1 MSTPI
6 QGFSKLSKEEK
17 IDWVSQTFTQGDPE
31 TKSLLTQYWH
41 EDKTLQKLHDEFI
54 ENPEIIV
61 TQRSTRVT
69 THSGEVGFPGGKW
82 EEGDNNLYETSLRES
97 NEEMSLNGEDVTML
111 GKLDYL
117 ISRHKIEVN
126 PFIATVDKPQDLEA
140 NEEIQEIFT
149 VPLSFLLDPKN
160 IKRESIERQG
170 SVWEVPTWSL
180 KNQKIWGLTAMITVN
195 FLNVCFDANIEIL
208 EG

>member
-1 MSTPI
+1 MI
-6 QGFSKLSKEEK
+6 EEIKYKLKSNNFEK
-17 IDWVSQTFTQGDPE
+17 PRGRPQASVLIAILNYG
-31 TKSLLTQYWH
+31 K
-41 EDKTLQKLHDEFI
+41 FI
-54 ENPEIIV
+54 ESPELIY
-61 TQRSTRVT
+61 TQRSNHLSS
-69 THSGEVGFPGGKW
+69 HSGEVSFPGGKAD
-82 EEGDNNLYETSLRES
+82 EEDASLFETALRES
-97 NEEMSLNGEDVTML
+97 NEEMSLQSKDVTEL

-126 PFIATVDKPQDLEA
+126 PFVASVDQPQDLQP

-149 VPLSFLLDPKN
+149 VPLSFLLDAN
-160 IKRESIERQG
+160 NMERERIERQG
-170 SVWEVPTWSL
+170 GVWLVPTWNL

>member
-1 MSTPI
+1 MI
-6 QGFSKLSKEEK
+6 EEIKYKLNSSNSEK
-17 IDWVSQTFTQGDPE
+17 PSGRPQASVLIAILNYGEYIESPE
-31 TKSLLTQYWH
+31 LIY
-41 EDKTLQKLHDEFI
+41 
-54 ENPEIIV
+54 
-61 TQRSTRVT
+61 TQRSGHLS
-69 THSGEVGFPGGKW
+69 THSGEVSFPGGKA
-82 EEGDNNLYETSLRES
+82 EDGDVSLFDTALRES
-97 NEEMSLNGEDVTML
+97 NEEMSLKGEDVTML

-126 PFIATVDKPQDLEA
+126 PFIATVDKAQDLKA

>member
-1 MSTPI
+1 MI
-6 QGFSKLSKEEK
+6 EEIKYKLNSSNSEK
-17 IDWVSQTFTQGDPE
+17 PSGRPQASVLIAILNYGEYIESPE
-31 TKSLLTQYWH
+31 LIY
-41 EDKTLQKLHDEFI
+41 
-54 ENPEIIV
+54 
-61 TQRSTRVT
+61 TQRSGHLS
-69 THSGEVGFPGGKW
+69 THSGEVSFPGGKA
-82 EEGDNNLYETSLRES
+82 EDGDASLFDTALRES

-111 GKLDYL
+111 GKLDYF

-126 PFIATVDKPQDLEA
+126 PFIATVDKAQDLEA

-149 VPLSFLLDPKN
+149 VPLNFLLDPKN
-160 IKRESIERQG
+160 IIRESIERQG

>member
-1 MSTPI
+1 MI
-6 QGFSKLSKEEK
+6 EEIKYKLNSSNSEK
-17 IDWVSQTFTQGDPE
+17 PSGRPQASVLIAILNYGEYIESPE
-31 TKSLLTQYWH
+31 LIY
-41 EDKTLQKLHDEFI
+41 
-54 ENPEIIV
+54 
-61 TQRSTRVT
+61 TQRSGHLS
-69 THSGEVGFPGGKW
+69 THSGEVSFPGGKA
-82 EEGDNNLYETSLRES
+82 EDGDASLFDTALRES
-97 NEEMSLNGEDVTML
+97 NEEMSLNAEDVTML

-126 PFIATVDKPQDLEA
+126 PFIATVDKAQDLEA

>member
-1 MSTPI
+1 MI
-6 QGFSKLSKEEK
+6 EEIKYKLNSGKSEK
-17 IDWVSQTFTQGDPE
+17 PSGRPQASVLIAILNYGEYIKSPE
-31 TKSLLTQYWH
+31 LIY
-41 EDKTLQKLHDEFI
+41 
-54 ENPEIIV
+54 
-61 TQRSTRVT
+61 TQRSSHLS
-69 THSGEVGFPGGKW
+69 THSGEVSFPGGKS
-82 EEGDNNLYETSLRES
+82 EGGDSSLFDTALRES
-97 NEEMSLNGEDVTML
+97 NEEMSLNRADVTML

-126 PFIATVDKPQDLEA
+126 PFIATVDKAQNLQP

-149 VPLSFLLDPKN
+149 VPLSFLLDPNN

-170 SVWEVPTWSL
+170 SVWEVPTWKL

-195 FLNVCFDANIEIL
+195 FLNICFDANIEIL

>member
-1 MSTPI
+1 MIEEIKYKLNSDNSEKPSGRPQASVLIAILNYGKYINSTELI
-6 QGFSKLSKEEK
+6 
-17 IDWVSQTFTQGDPE
+17 
-31 TKSLLTQYWH
+31 Y
-41 EDKTLQKLHDEFI
+41 
-54 ENPEIIV
+54 
-61 TQRSTRVT
+61 TQRSSHLSP
-69 THSGEVGFPGGKW
+69 HSGEVSFPGGKS
-82 EEGDNNLYETSLRES
+82 EDGDSSLFDTALRES
-97 NEEMSLNGEDVTML
+97 NEEMSLNRADVTML

-126 PFIATVDKPQDLEA
+126 PFIATVDKAQNLQP

-149 VPLSFLLDPKN
+149 VPLSFLLDPNN

-170 SVWEVPTWSL
+170 SVWEVPTWKL

-195 FLNVCFDANIEIL
+195 FLNICFDANIEIL

>member
-1 MSTPI
+1 MI
-6 QGFSKLSKEEK
+6 EVIKYKLNSSNSEK
-17 IDWVSQTFTQGDPE
+17 PSGRPQASVLIAILNYGEYIESPE
-31 TKSLLTQYWH
+31 LIY
-41 EDKTLQKLHDEFI
+41 
-54 ENPEIIV
+54 
-61 TQRSTRVT
+61 TQRSGHLS
-69 THSGEVGFPGGKW
+69 THSGEVSFPGGKA
-82 EEGDNNLYETSLRES
+82 EDGDVSLFDTALRES

>member
-1 MSTPI
+1 MI
-6 QGFSKLSKEEK
+6 EEIKYKLNSSNSEK
-17 IDWVSQTFTQGDPE
+17 PSGRPQASVLIAILNYGEYIKSPE
-31 TKSLLTQYWH
+31 LIY
-41 EDKTLQKLHDEFI
+41 
-54 ENPEIIV
+54 
-61 TQRSTRVT
+61 TQRSSHLS
-69 THSGEVGFPGGKW
+69 THSGEVSFPGGKT
-82 EEGDNNLYETSLRES
+82 EDGDSSLFDTALRES
-97 NEEMSLNGEDVTML
+97 NEEMSLNRADVTML

-126 PFIATVDKPQDLEA
+126 PFIATVDKAQNLQP

-149 VPLSFLLDPKN
+149 VPLSFLLDPNN

-170 SVWEVPTWSL
+170 SVWEVPTWKL

-195 FLNVCFDANIEIL
+195 FLNICFDANIEIL